1 MKPGW
6 QRTAL
11 LDSSVTKKRLASW
24 YMAAASLAFVVVIIG
39 AFVRLSD
46 AGLSCPDWPTC
57 HGALLPKGAAVQG
70 EGQLIKMWK
79 EMIHRYAAGLL
90 GLLVLV
96 LGVAEIILRRAWP
109 KAVFLWILIVMQ
121 ALLGMWTV
129 TRGLTPV
136 VVVLHLL
143 TGLLVVA
150 VLFYQARCFGMPMM
164 ALSFDPVRSKIWS
177 VLAIMVLAIQLAL
190 GGWVSANY
198 AGSACPDF
206 PTCQGRLL
214 PPLHFQ
220 EAFAVEPTP
229 PGTLLVEAVLSPQGR
244 MTIHMMHRWWAVM
257 VVLILEILGLA
268 LLRRADSRALG
279 LALCILPIIQ
289 AGIGAGLPLLG
300 LPLPLAWLHNLT
312 ASILV
317 LLSTEALVRARR

>member
-1 MKPGW
+1 MKPPW
-6 QRTAL
+6 HRTAL
-11 LDSSVTKKRLASW
+11 LDSPITKKRLASW
-24 YMAAASLAFVVVIIG
+24 YMMAASLGFVVVIIG

-46 AGLSCPDWPTC
+46 AGLACPDWPTC
-57 HGALLPKGAAVQG
+57 HGALVPKGTALQG
-70 EGQLIKMWK
+70 EGELIKMWK

-90 GLLVLV
+90 GLLVIG

-109 KAVFLWILIVMQ
+109 KALFLWLLIVVQ

-129 TRGLTPV
+129 TRGLSPV

-143 TGLLVVA
+143 AGLLVVA
-150 VLFYQARCFGMPMM
+150 VLFYQARSFDMPMM
-164 ALSFDPVRSKIWS
+164 PMSFEPVRSKIWP
-177 VLAIMVLAIQLAL
+177 VLALGVLAIQVGL

-220 EAFAVEPTP
+220 EAFTVTPTP

-244 MTIHMMHRWWAVM
+244 VTIHMMHRLWAVL
-257 VVLILEILGLA
+257 VVLMLEVLGFA
-268 LLRRADSRALG
+268 LWRRADSRALG
-279 LALCILPIIQ
+279 LALCVLPIIQ
-289 AGIGAGLPLLG
+289 VGIGAGLPLLG

-312 ASILV
+312 ASLLV

>member
-6 QRTAL
+6 QRSAVF
-11 LDSSVTKKRLASW
+11 DSSITKKRLASW
-24 YMAAASLAFVVVIIG
+24 YMLAASLAFVVVVIG

-57 HGALLPKGAAVQG
+57 HGALLPKGAAAQG
-70 EGQLIKMWK
+70 EGELVKMWK

-90 GLLVLV
+90 GLLVV
-96 LGVAEIILRRAWP
+96 GLGAAEIFLRRAWP
-109 KAVFLWILIVMQ
+109 KAVFLWALIVTQ

-150 VLFYQARCFGMPMM
+150 VLFHQARRFAMPMM
-164 ALSFDPVRSKIWS
+164 ALSFSPARQRIWPVMAL
-177 VLAIMVLAIQLAL
+177 LALAVQVAL

-229 PGTLLVEAVLSPQGR
+229 PGALLVEAVLSPQGR
-244 MTIHMMHRWWAVM
+244 MTIHMLHRAWAV
-257 VVLILEILGLA
+257 VVLIILVAMGVSMW
-268 LLRRADSRALG
+268 RRTDSRALG

-289 AGIGAGLPLLG
+289 VSIGAGLPLLG

-312 ASILV
+312 ASIL
-317 LLSTEALVRARR
+317 LLLCIEALVRSRR

>member
-6 QRTAL
+6 QRTAVL
-11 LDSSVTKKRLASW
+11 ESSLTKKRLASW

-70 EGQLIKMWK
+70 EGDLVKMWK

-90 GLLVLV
+90 GLMVV
-96 LGVAEIILRRAWP
+96 GLGLAEIVLRRAWL
-109 KAVFLWILIVMQ
+109 KAAFLWALIVIQ

-129 TRGLTPV
+129 TQGLTPV

-150 VLFYQARCFGMPMM
+150 VLFYQARRFAMPMM
-164 ALSFDPVRSKIWS
+164 SLSFAPVRQKIMTL
-177 VLAIMVLAIQLAL
+177 VALAILAVQIVL

-206 PTCQGRLL
+206 PTCQGHWVPTLYIK
-214 PPLHFQ
+214 
-220 EAFAVEPTP
+220 EALSVEPTP

-244 MTIHMMHRWWAVM
+244 MTIHMVHRLWAL
-257 VVLILEILGLA
+257 VVAAALITLGIT
-268 LLRRADSRALG
+268 LRRRTDSRALG

-289 AGIGAGLPLLG
+289 VSIGAGLPLLG

-317 LLSTEALVRARR
+317 LLSVEALVRSRH